1 MHVTTIHFA
10 SSTTHAKCNKLVC
23 TYIICTVDVVYL
35 FIYLFASG
43 NMAHKK
49 HEHDRQGQ
57 KMNDENTNIKEHT
70 KDTHTHRKQLK

>member
-1 MHVTTIHFA
+1 VWSKNSPFIFLKISQKW
-10 SSTTHAKCNKLVC
+10 SSFQYLF
-23 TYIICTVDVVYL
+23 IYL

-57 KMNDENTNIKEHT
+57 KRNDENTNIKEHT